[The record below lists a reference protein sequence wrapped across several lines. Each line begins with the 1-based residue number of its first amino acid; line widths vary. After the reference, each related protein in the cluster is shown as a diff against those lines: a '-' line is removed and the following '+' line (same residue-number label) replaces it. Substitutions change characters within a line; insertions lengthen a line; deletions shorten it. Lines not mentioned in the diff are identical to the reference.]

1 MTGPARRFALF
12 YATAN
17 VGAFLCF
24 VPLIGLLLPRRMA
37 ELDPATSL
45 VSLSWALLCGAVA
58 ASLANLAGGAISDRV
73 VVRFGS
79 RLPLIAVGLAATCLS
94 FLPLALAA
102 DPAQLVAAFVLF
114 QLCFN
119 LLFAPLAALVTDYVA
134 DADKGRM
141 FGLLNLALPISQG
154 SIFLIASSGATA
166 LPQGLALI
174 ASAVIL
180 LFLPLLLGNH
190 LGGARRFPDMHR
202 AEATAASAHG
212 LAITRDF
219 LFAWTARL
227 LVQCA
232 SVAVSSYLFLHLAGL
247 VPQGGGGGEDTE
259 RWFGQLSLLSALI
272 GIIAGWS
279 IGLASDRMGRRRPFL
294 WVSALAVAA
303 GCLAIATATGRWQV
317 DAGFALFAAG
327 LAGFLTIDGALV
339 AQLVGRAPN
348 RAFLL
353 GVLNLTNTAPGIAV
367 PALTI
372 AVGQMADAAS
382 ALLFLAVAACAACA
396 AGLAAMIRTV
406 D

>member
-1 MTGPARRFALF
+1 MTGPARRFALV

-17 VGAFLCF
+17 LGAFLCF

-45 VSLSWALLCGAVA
+45 ASLSWALLCGAVA
-58 ASLANLAGGAISDRV
+58 ASLANLAAGAVSDRV

-79 RLPLIAVGLAATCLS
+79 RFPLIALGLLATCLS
-94 FLPLALAA
+94 FIPLALVA
-102 DPAQLVAAFVLF
+102 DPDQLVAAFVLF

-119 LLFAPLAALVTDYVA
+119 LLFAPLGALVTDYVA

-141 FGLLNLALPISQG
+141 FGLLNFALPISQG

-166 LPQGLALI
+166 LSISL
-174 ASAVIL
+174 AVIAPTVIV
-180 LFLPLLLGNH
+180 LFLPLLLGNRP
-190 LGGARRFPDMHR
+190 GAARRFSDLHPTD
-202 AEATAASAHG
+202 AASSSGRPHAV
-212 LAITRDF
+212 TRDF
-219 LFAWTARL
+219 IFAWTARL

-232 SVAVSSYLFLHLAGL
+232 SVAVSSYLFLHLSGL
-247 VPQGGGGGEDTE
+247 ALQGDRGGNDPE

-279 IGLASDRMGRRRPFL
+279 IGLASDRIARRRPFL
-294 WVSALAVAA
+294 WASALAVAA
-303 GCLAIATATGRWQV
+303 GCLAIATATGRGQV
-317 DAGFALFAAG
+317 DAGFGLFAAG

-353 GVLNLTNTAPGIAV
+353 GVLNLTNTVPGIAV

-382 ALLFLAVAACAACA
+382 SVLFLAVAACAACA

>member
-1 MTGPARRFALF
+1 MTGPARRFAWV

-79 RLPLIAVGLAATCLS
+79 RLPLIAFGLVATCLS
-94 FLPLALAA
+94 FLPVALAA
-102 DPAQLVAAFVLF
+102 NPPQLVAAFVLF

-119 LLFAPLAALVTDYVA
+119 LMFAPLAALVTDYIA

-174 ASAVIL
+174 VPVIIV
-180 LFLPLLLGNH
+180 LFLPLLLGSRA
-190 LGGARRFPDMHR
+190 GTARRLPEMHR
-202 AEATAASAHG
+202 ADAAPASGHP
-212 LAITRDF
+212 LTVTRDF

-232 SVAVSSYLFLHLAGL
+232 SVAVSSYLFLHLSGL
-247 VPQGGGGGEDTE
+247 VPQGEGLGDDPE

-272 GIIAGWS
+272 GVIAGWG
-279 IGLASDRMGRRRPFL
+279 IGLASDRIGRRRPFL

-317 DAGFALFAAG
+317 DTGFALFAAG

-353 GVLNLTNTAPGIAV
+353 GVLNLTNTVPGIAV

-382 ALLFLAVAACAACA
+382 ALLFTAVALCAACA

>member
-1 MTGPARRFALF
+1 MTGPVRRFALV

-17 VGAFLCF
+17 LGAFLCF

-58 ASLANLAGGAISDRV
+58 ASLSNLLWGAISDRV
-73 VVRFGS
+73 VLRFGS
-79 RLPLIAVGLAATCLS
+79 RLPLIALGLAATCLS
-94 FLPLALAA
+94 FLPLVLAA
-102 DPAQLVAAFVLF
+102 DSVQLVAAFVLF

-154 SIFLIASSGATA
+154 SIFLIASIDATA
-166 LPQGLALI
+166 MSRGLELI
-174 ASAVIL
+174 VPVVIM
-180 LFLPLLLGNH
+180 LFLPLLLGNRP
-190 LGGARRFPDMHR
+190 GTARRFPDLHR
-202 AEATAASAHG
+202 ADAVPKSGRPHAV
-212 LAITRDF
+212 TRDF

-232 SVAVSSYLFLHLAGL
+232 SVAVSSYLFLHLSGL
-247 VPQGGGGGEDTE
+247 AVQGGGGGNDPE

-279 IGLASDRMGRRRPFL
+279 IGLASDRIARRRPFL
-294 WVSALAVAA
+294 WASALAVAA
-303 GCLAIATATGRWQV
+303 GCLTIATATGRGQV
-317 DAGFALFAAG
+317 DAGFGLFAAG

-353 GVLNLTNTAPGIAV
+353 GVLNLTNTIPAIAV

-372 AVGQMADAAS
+372 AVGEMAEAAS
-382 ALLFLAVAACAACA
+382 SVLFLAVAACAACA

>member
-1 MTGPARRFALF
+1 MTGQARRFALV

-79 RLPLIAVGLAATCLS
+79 RLPLIAFGLAATCLS
-94 FLPLALAA
+94 FLPVALAT

-174 ASAVIL
+174 ASAVIV
-180 LFLPLLLGNH
+180 LFLPLLLGNRP
-190 LGGARRFPDMHR
+190 GAARRFPDMHR
-202 AEATAASAHG
+202 ADAVASSGRPHAV
-212 LAITRDF
+212 TRDF
-219 LFAWTARL
+219 IFAWTARL

-232 SVAVSSYLFLHLAGL
+232 SIAVSSYLFLHLSGL
-247 VPQGGGGGEDTE
+247 AVQGGGVGNDPE

-279 IGLASDRMGRRRPFL
+279 IGLASDRLGRRRPFL
-294 WVSALAVAA
+294 WASALAVGA
-303 GCLAIATATGRWQV
+303 GCLAIAAAAGRGQV

-353 GVLNLTNTAPGIAV
+353 GVLNLTNTVPGIAV

-372 AVGQMADAAS
+372 AVGQIANAAS
-382 ALLFLAVAACAACA
+382 AVLFMAVAACAACA